1 MLNDTK
7 TYLRAI
13 LKAVPV
19 KSILELGSGL
29 RSTPFLGNI
38 MEQRQGKMTTLETD
52 PTWYQ
57 TVCEKVK
64 FKCLTP
70 VLCNFYFDEKLDR
83 YTYDWTSDEKFD
95 LILIDGPGK
104 LRGRNLERFEQL
116 LGREDFCLTGMSGG
130 PQSVSVLDYVLPFA
144 HKDTVI
150 VVDGRRAA
158 VMYYLSK
165 RSADLVYMS
174 FGNPYIVKDLKALLK
189 PQFQKLAKKGICE
202 ASAICHKD
210 CKYLDSIPGTR
221 M

>member
-70 VLCNFYFDEKLDR
+70 VLCNFLR
-83 YTYDWTSDEKFD
+83 HWTM
-95 LILIDGPGK
+95 
-104 LRGRNLERFEQL
+104 LRLR
-116 LGREDFCLTGMSGG
+116 
-130 PQSVSVLDYVLPFA
+130 LPADIFQA
-144 HKDTVI
+144 
-150 VVDGRRAA
+150 RA
-158 VMYYLSK
+158 
-165 RSADLVYMS
+165 
-174 FGNPYIVKDLKALLK
+174 
-189 PQFQKLAKKGICE
+189 
-202 ASAICHKD
+202 
-210 CKYLDSIPGTR
+210 
-221 M
+221 